1 MLIYHLGDEQKAP
14 CGGSSETP
22 YHPIN
27 MIIII
32 IVINCFQS

>member
-1 MLIYHLGDEQKAP
+1 MYHLGDEQQAP

-32 IVINCFQS
+32 VINCFQS